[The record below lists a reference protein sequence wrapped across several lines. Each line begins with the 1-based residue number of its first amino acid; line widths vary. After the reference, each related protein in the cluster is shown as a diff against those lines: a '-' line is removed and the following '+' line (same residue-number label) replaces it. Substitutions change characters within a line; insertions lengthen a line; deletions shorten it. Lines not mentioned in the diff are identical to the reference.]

1 MCHSTSCDNQH
12 FILVSFVVPRGSNRA
27 KIVFGKSEVCLLCLQ
42 PGKVFSRKM
51 AKNNDNSNSNREVLK
66 TEFRK
71 LRRKRA
77 AAGCESRKIMAHL
90 SENPSEC
97 SVRPASNRTK
107 FSVRFCGLRQCH
119 VHFSIVICPST
130 VTRCDA
136 SRQTQ
141 AKLAIQTV
149 VAAGRGCCVPPKTQ
163 HPRPFCRFAFRNP
176 VVQASL
182 VCSLTIS
189 STSCQ
194 SAPRRRSSS
203 SCLERKSR
211 ASILDWVS
219 IGKPKFSFSFCLFG
233 ERRKVRRRRE
243 RKWRR

>member
-1 MCHSTSCDNQH
+1 MQ
-12 FILVSFVVPRGSNRA
+12 
-27 KIVFGKSEVCLLCLQ
+27 
-42 PGKVFSRKM
+42 
-51 AKNNDNSNSNREVLK
+51 

-77 AAGCESRKIMAHL
+77 AAGCESRKIMGHL

-119 VHFSIVICPST
+119 VHFSIVISPST
-130 VTRCDA
+130 VTQRCDA

-141 AKLAIQTV
+141 AKLAAAGFLSIQTSSG
-149 VAAGRGCCVPPKTQ
+149 AGQFSLFTDDLLHVLSKC
-163 HPRPFCRFAFRNP
+163 
-176 VVQASL
+176 ASSQKL
-182 VCSLTIS
+182 KLCPE
-189 STSCQ
+189 C
-194 SAPRRRSSS
+194 
-203 SCLERKSR
+203 CLERKSR

-243 RKWRR
+243 RKWKR